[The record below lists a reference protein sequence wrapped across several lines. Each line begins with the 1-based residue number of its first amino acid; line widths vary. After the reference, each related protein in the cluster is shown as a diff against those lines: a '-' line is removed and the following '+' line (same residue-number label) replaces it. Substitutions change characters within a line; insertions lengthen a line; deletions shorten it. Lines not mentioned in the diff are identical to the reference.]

1 MKKIQTVLEEV
12 IEISRISMVLY
23 DADGNCVASAANV
36 DAALENSIQEFLR
49 SDVDSQSL
57 GTYHYFKII
66 CSDTLSYVLLV
77 SNYTSDSFTIG
88 RLTVCQLKHLLESQ
102 EDSITKSGFIR
113 NLVNGALTPSEIS
126 RQIKRLKLSPTTWAA
141 FVVECP
147 EGLTDSYAYHLL
159 DHAFAGHKMD
169 FCCELDETH
178 LLLIKESS
186 NIVKEYKPST
196 VSAKTKG
203 SRKKK
208 TDETLDAE

>member
-113 NLVNGALTPSEIS
+113 NLVNGARSH
-126 RQIKRLKLSPTTWAA
+126 
-141 FVVECP
+141 V
-147 EGLTDSYAYHLL
+147 
-159 DHAFAGHKMD
+159 
-169 FCCELDETH
+169 
-178 LLLIKESS
+178 
-186 NIVKEYKPST
+186 
-196 VSAKTKG
+196 
-203 SRKKK
+203 
-208 TDETLDAE
+208 